1 MPRYARRLQQI
12 GSSIL
17 ISLPSEWIKSNNLKK
32 GSIVPVDVNRDNT
45 LSIFPSES
53 EAERTKEVT
62 IQYLPGSP
70 MESLVNQVYGAYL
83 LGYDL
88 IRVKATNTSISYEDA
103 ERFKRAMRKLVG
115 LEIVEE
121 DRKIITSQFLLDPNT
136 LGAERILRRLN
147 SIVAGMFR
155 ETMDAIRAKE
165 NTVRRSVDARDDEVD
180 RQYFLLVRLIRSAMM
195 DQKLAGKLNLSNIDI
210 LDYRIAAN
218 LLESAGDYIV
228 DLASSVQDFSHIDFV
243 DRFAQAG
250 ELVERMQEKAV
261 AAFATKNRSESL
273 TVLGMYGDFGK
284 VMDAV
289 KELSAADR
297 RKNPESTIA
306 VLNLAYAMDR
316 IAKCWV
322 DVADLVKPVHLVA
335 PFFNSNSKNAPG

>member
-17 ISLPSEWIKSNNLKK
+17 VSLPSEWIKSNKLKK
-32 GSIVPVDVNRDNT
+32 GNIVPVDVNRDNT

-53 EAERTKEVT
+53 EAEHVKEAT
-62 IQYLPGSP
+62 IQYSP
-70 MESLVNQVYGAYL
+70 ASMETLVNQVYGAYL
-83 LGYDL
+83 LGYDV
-88 IRVKATNTSISYEDA
+88 IRVEAPSSITYEDA

-121 DRKIITSQFLLDPNT
+121 DRKNITSQFLLDPNT
-136 LGAERILRRLN
+136 LDAEKILRRLN

-155 ETMDAIRAKE
+155 EAVEAIKSKE
-165 NTVRRSVDARDDEVD
+165 NAAKRSIDARDDEVD

-195 DQKLAGKLNLSNIDI
+195 DQKLAGKMNLSNIDI

-228 DLASSVQDFSHIDFV
+228 DLASMQDFSRTDFV
-243 DRFAQAG
+243 DMFVEAG
-250 ELVERMQEKAV
+250 ELVEKMQEKSV
-261 AAFATKNRSESL
+261 AAFTSKMRSESFV
-273 TVLGMYGDFGK
+273 VLNMYGRFNDILK
-284 VMDAV
+284 SV
-289 KELSAADR
+289 KEMSAGARPKDL
-297 RKNPESTIA
+297 ESTIA
-306 VLNLAYAMDR
+306 VLNLAYSMDR

-322 DVADLVKPVHLVA
+322 DVADLVKPVHLVE
-335 PFFNSNSKNAPG
+335 PLRNA